1 MVKNDLEP
9 RRVVSFVALI
19 FSFLG
24 LVIVIILSSWTFYQ
38 SSKEKVRNLNFS
50 PDEHE
55 RFEKTIAALRTQLK
69 DMENW
74 RKMVDKARN
83 ASFSSEEEPSL
94 SRLKRSVKEIV
105 THEYKSS
112 GTTYTHW
119 GSNSCPNSGAQLLY
133 NGVVAAGYYGHTG
146 GGADYQCLP
155 HKPQYGYKNPG
166 TQYTTKLGGSSMYGT
181 EYRGDSIY
189 PFKNDKNDGKSLNQ
203 MDSVCAVCYVPVRS
217 ITLMIPA
224 WQECPTGW
232 TFEYKGYLMASHYKQ
247 HRSNFVCVNDTPE
260 SKESGENTS
269 GGSYLYPVEGI
280 CGAIPCP
287 HYSNG
292 LELTCV
298 VCTK

>member
-1 MVKNDLEP
+1 MVKINPEP
-9 RRVVSFVALI
+9 FRVVNIVAILI
-19 FSFLG
+19 SLVG
-24 LVIVIILSSWTFYQ
+24 LVAVILLSSWTFYQ
-38 SSKEKVRNLNFS
+38 SSKENKNNWNFY
-50 PDEHE
+50 PNDHKH
-55 RFEKTIAALRTQLK
+55 FEKTIDDLRTQLK
-69 DMENW
+69 DIEDW
-74 RKMVDKARN
+74 RKTVDKARN
-83 ASFSSEEEPSL
+83 TSFNSDEHEHL

-105 THEYKSS
+105 TR
-112 GTTYTHW
+112 
-119 GSNSCPNSGAQLLY
+119 
-133 NGVVAAGYYGHTG
+133 VVAAGYNGHTG

-166 TQYTTKLGGSSMYGT
+166 AQYTTKLGGSSMYGT

-189 PFKNDKNDGKSLNQ
+189 PFKNDNNDGKSLNQ

-224 WQECPTGW
+224 WRECPTGW
-232 TFEYKGYLMASHYKQ
+232 TLEYNGYLMASHYKQ
-247 HRSNFVCVNDTPE
+247 HRSNFVCVDEMPE

-287 HYSNG
+287 HYSDG